1 MSAAEGKIPIKCT
14 QTARLNREAKSVSE
28 LGIILKAE
36 VQNCI
41 G

>member
-1 MSAAEGKIPIKCT
+1 MPIKCT
-14 QTARLNREAKSVSE
+14 QTARLNHEAKCVSE

-41 G
+41 REKFV